1 MKPFVYEPP
10 KTPLDILYI
19 DEDVLVV
26 NKPSGLLTVPG
37 KELKHHDSLELRVK
51 IEYPNSF
58 LVHRLDMDTSG
69 VIIFALSKST
79 QRSLNLQFEKRIV
92 KKLYEA
98 RVFGNIKEDNG
109 FIDLPLIV
117 DWPNRP
123 LQKIDAKEGK
133 SALTHWQVLD
143 REGDVTRVALMPETG
158 RTHQLRVHM
167 LSTGIFRSPIGNRV
181 WKFWSNVRDEE
192 FVTWFENNVLDPTAA
207 KEKLEKFRTENPDLY
222 EREKNSG
229 NKLFRGLE

>member
-79 QRSLNLQFEKRIV
+79 QRSLNLQFEKRMV

-167 LSTGIFRSPIGNRV
+167 MSLGHTILGDRFYGNV
-181 WKFWSNVRDEE
+181 DEINLANE
-192 FVTWFENNVLDPTAA
+192 LQLHA
-207 KEKLEKFRTENPDLY
+207 KDLMIIHP
-222 EREKNSG
+222 KNG
-229 NKLFRGLE
+229 KKITFKAPLPF

>member
-123 LQKIDAKEGK
+123 LQKIDVKEGK

-167 LSTGIFRSPIGNRV
+167 MSLGHTILGDRFYGNV
-181 WKFWSNVRDEE
+181 AEINLANE
-192 FVTWFENNVLDPTAA
+192 LQLHA
-207 KEKLEKFRTENPDLY
+207 KELMIHHPENGKKITFKAPLP
-222 EREKNSG
+222 
-229 NKLFRGLE
+229 F

>member
-19 DEDVLVV
+19 DDDILVV

-98 RVFGNIKEDNG
+98 RVFGNITEDNG

-167 LSTGIFRSPIGNRV
+167 MSLGHTILGDRFYGNV
-181 WKFWSNVRDEE
+181 AEINLANE
-192 FVTWFENNVLDPTAA
+192 LQLHA
-207 KEKLEKFRTENPDLY
+207 KDLMIIHP
-222 EREKNSG
+222 KNG
-229 NKLFRGLE
+229 KKITFKAPLPF

>member
-19 DEDVLVV
+19 DDDVLVV

-58 LVHRLDMDTSG
+58 LIHRLDMDTSG

-98 RVFGNIKEDNG
+98 RVFGNITEDNG

-167 LSTGIFRSPIGNRV
+167 MSIGHTILGDR
-181 WKFWSNVRDEE
+181 FYGNVAEINLANE
-192 FVTWFENNVLDPTAA
+192 LQLHA
-207 KEKLEKFRTENPDLY
+207 KDLMIIHP
-222 EREKNSG
+222 KNG
-229 NKLFRGLE
+229 KKITFKAPLPF

>member
-98 RVFGNIKEDNG
+98 RVFGNITEDNG

-167 LSTGIFRSPIGNRV
+167 MTLGHTILGDRFYGNV
-181 WKFWSNVRDEE
+181 AEINLANE
-192 FVTWFENNVLDPTAA
+192 LQLHA
-207 KEKLEKFRTENPDLY
+207 KDLMIIHP
-222 EREKNSG
+222 KNG
-229 NKLFRGLE
+229 KKITFKAPLPF

>member
-58 LVHRLDMDTSG
+58 LIHRLDMDTSG

-79 QRSLNLQFEKRIV
+79 QRALNLQFEKRIV

-167 LSTGIFRSPIGNRV
+167 MSLGHTILGDRFYGNV
-181 WKFWSNVRDEE
+181 AEINLANE
-192 FVTWFENNVLDPTAA
+192 LQLHA
-207 KEKLEKFRTENPDLY
+207 KDLMIIHP
-222 EREKNSG
+222 KNG
-229 NKLFRGLE
+229 KKITFKAPLPF

>member
-98 RVFGNIKEDNG
+98 RVFGNITEDNG

-167 LSTGIFRSPIGNRV
+167 MSLGHTILGDRFYGNVAEINLANELQLHAKDLMIFHP
-181 WKFWSNVRDEE
+181 
-192 FVTWFENNVLDPTAA
+192 
-207 KEKLEKFRTENPDLY
+207 
-222 EREKNSG
+222 KNG
-229 NKLFRGLE
+229 KKITFKAPLPF

>member
-79 QRSLNLQFEKRIV
+79 QRALNLQFEKRIV

-167 LSTGIFRSPIGNRV
+167 MSLGHTILGDRFYGNV
-181 WKFWSNVRDEE
+181 AEINLANE
-192 FVTWFENNVLDPTAA
+192 LQLHA
-207 KEKLEKFRTENPDLY
+207 KDLMIIHP
-222 EREKNSG
+222 KNG
-229 NKLFRGLE
+229 KKITFKAPLPF

>member
-10 KTPLDILYI
+10 KTPLDILHI
-19 DEDVLVV
+19 DDDVLVV

-98 RVFGNIKEDNG
+98 RVFGNITEDNG

-167 LSTGIFRSPIGNRV
+167 MSLGHTILGDRFYGNV
-181 WKFWSNVRDEE
+181 AEINLANE
-192 FVTWFENNVLDPTAA
+192 LQLHA
-207 KEKLEKFRTENPDLY
+207 KDLMIIHP
-222 EREKNSG
+222 KNG
-229 NKLFRGLE
+229 KKITFKAPLPF

>member
-1 MKPFVYEPP
+1 M
-10 KTPLDILYI
+10 
-19 DEDVLVV
+19 VV

-133 SALTHWQVLD
+133 TALTHWQVLD

-167 LSTGIFRSPIGNRV
+167 MSLGHTILGDRFYGNV
-181 WKFWSNVRDEE
+181 AEINLANE
-192 FVTWFENNVLDPTAA
+192 LQLHA
-207 KEKLEKFRTENPDLY
+207 KDLMIIHP
-222 EREKNSG
+222 KNG
-229 NKLFRGLE
+229 KKITFKAPLPF

>member
-98 RVFGNIKEDNG
+98 RDFGNIKEDNG

-167 LSTGIFRSPIGNRV
+167 MSLGHTILGDRFYGNV
-181 WKFWSNVRDEE
+181 AEINLANE
-192 FVTWFENNVLDPTAA
+192 LQLHA
-207 KEKLEKFRTENPDLY
+207 KDLMIIHP
-222 EREKNSG
+222 KNG
-229 NKLFRGLE
+229 KKITFKAPLPF

>member
-19 DEDVLVV
+19 DDDVLVV

-133 SALTHWQVLD
+133 SALTHWQVLV

-167 LSTGIFRSPIGNRV
+167 MSLGHTILGDRFYGNV
-181 WKFWSNVRDEE
+181 AEINLANE
-192 FVTWFENNVLDPTAA
+192 LQLHA
-207 KEKLEKFRTENPDLY
+207 KDLMIIHP
-222 EREKNSG
+222 KNG
-229 NKLFRGLE
+229 NKITFKAPLPF

>member
-1 MKPFVYEPP
+1 MKAFVYEPP

-123 LQKIDAKEGK
+123 LQKIDPKEGK
-133 SALTHWQVLD
+133 SALTHWHVLD

-167 LSTGIFRSPIGNRV
+167 MSLGHTILGDRFYGNV
-181 WKFWSNVRDEE
+181 AEINSANELQLHSKKLKIYHPKNGKSYT
-192 FVTWFENNVLDPTAA
+192 FVSDVPF
-207 KEKLEKFRTENPDLY
+207 
-222 EREKNSG
+222 
-229 NKLFRGLE
+229 

>member
-19 DEDVLVV
+19 DDDVLVV

-51 IEYPNSF
+51 FEYQNSF

-69 VIIFALSKST
+69 VIIFALNKST

-98 RVFGNIKEDNG
+98 RVFGNIKKNDGSIN
-109 FIDLPLIV
+109 LPLMV

-123 LQKIDAKEGK
+123 LQKVDIKEGK
-133 SALTHWQVLD
+133 AALTHW
-143 REGDVTRVALMPETG
+143 RIIKKETNVTRVELIPETG

-167 LSTGIFRSPIGNRV
+167 MSLGHTILGDRFYGN
-181 WKFWSNVRDEE
+181 
-192 FVTWFENNVLDPTAA
+192 A
-207 KEKLEKFRTENPDLY
+207 KEIRLADKLQLHSKKLTIHHP
-222 EREKNSG
+222 KSG
-229 NKLFRGLE
+229 KPQTFISEVPF

>member
-92 KKLYEA
+92 KKIYEA
-98 RVFGNIKEDNG
+98 RVFGNITEDNG

-123 LQKIDAKEGK
+123 LQKIDSKEGK
-133 SALTHWQVLD
+133 FALTHWQVLD

-167 LSTGIFRSPIGNRV
+167 MSLGHTILGDRFYGNV
-181 WKFWSNVRDEE
+181 AEINLANELQLHAKQLVVNHPKSGKSLAFVSNVP
-192 FVTWFENNVLDPTAA
+192 F
-207 KEKLEKFRTENPDLY
+207 
-222 EREKNSG
+222 
-229 NKLFRGLE
+229 

>member
-79 QRSLNLQFEKRIV
+79 QRLLNLQFEKRIV

-123 LQKIDAKEGK
+123 LQKIDVKEGK

-167 LSTGIFRSPIGNRV
+167 MSLGHTILGDRFYGNV
-181 WKFWSNVRDEE
+181 AEINLANE
-192 FVTWFENNVLDPTAA
+192 LQLHA
-207 KEKLEKFRTENPDLY
+207 KDLMIIHP
-222 EREKNSG
+222 KNG
-229 NKLFRGLE
+229 KKITFKAPLPF

>member
-98 RVFGNIKEDNG
+98 RVFGNITEDNG

-167 LSTGIFRSPIGNRV
+167 MFLGHTILGDRFYGNVAEINLANELQLHAKDLMIFHP
-181 WKFWSNVRDEE
+181 
-192 FVTWFENNVLDPTAA
+192 
-207 KEKLEKFRTENPDLY
+207 
-222 EREKNSG
+222 KNG
-229 NKLFRGLE
+229 KKITFKAPLPF

>member
-58 LVHRLDMDTSG
+58 LIHRLDMDTSG

-117 DWPNRP
+117 DWLNRP

-167 LSTGIFRSPIGNRV
+167 MSLGHTILGDRFYGNV
-181 WKFWSNVRDEE
+181 AEINLANE
-192 FVTWFENNVLDPTAA
+192 LQLHA
-207 KEKLEKFRTENPDLY
+207 KDLMIIHP
-222 EREKNSG
+222 KNG
-229 NKLFRGLE
+229 KKITFKAPLPF

>member
-19 DEDVLVV
+19 DEDILVV

-58 LVHRLDMDTSG
+58 LIHRLDMDTSG

-167 LSTGIFRSPIGNRV
+167 MSLGHTILGDRFYGNV
-181 WKFWSNVRDEE
+181 AEINLANE
-192 FVTWFENNVLDPTAA
+192 LQLHA
-207 KEKLEKFRTENPDLY
+207 KDLMIIHP
-222 EREKNSG
+222 KNG
-229 NKLFRGLE
+229 KKITFKAPLPF

>member
-98 RVFGNIKEDNG
+98 RVFGNITEDNG

-167 LSTGIFRSPIGNRV
+167 MSLGHTILGDRFYGNV
-181 WKFWSNVRDEE
+181 AEINLANE
-192 FVTWFENNVLDPTAA
+192 LQLHA
-207 KEKLEKFRTENPDLY
+207 KDLMIIHP
-222 EREKNSG
+222 KN
-229 NKLFRGLE
+229 

>member
-37 KELKHHDSLELRVK
+37 KELKHHDSLALRVK

-98 RVFGNIKEDNG
+98 RVFGNITEDNG

-167 LSTGIFRSPIGNRV
+167 MSLGHTILGDRFYGNV
-181 WKFWSNVRDEE
+181 AEINLANE
-192 FVTWFENNVLDPTAA
+192 LQLHA
-207 KEKLEKFRTENPDLY
+207 KDLMIIHP
-222 EREKNSG
+222 KNG
-229 NKLFRGLE
+229 KKITFKAPLPF

>member
-19 DEDVLVV
+19 DDDVLVV

-98 RVFGNIKEDNG
+98 RVFGNITEDNG

-123 LQKIDAKEGK
+123 LQKIDVKEGK

-167 LSTGIFRSPIGNRV
+167 MSLGHTILGDRFYGNVAEINLANELQLHAKDLMIFHP
-181 WKFWSNVRDEE
+181 
-192 FVTWFENNVLDPTAA
+192 
-207 KEKLEKFRTENPDLY
+207 
-222 EREKNSG
+222 KNG
-229 NKLFRGLE
+229 KKITFKAPLPF

>member
-10 KTPLDILYI
+10 KNPLDILYI

-167 LSTGIFRSPIGNRV
+167 MSIGHTILGDR
-181 WKFWSNVRDEE
+181 FYGNVAEINLANE
-192 FVTWFENNVLDPTAA
+192 LQLHA
-207 KEKLEKFRTENPDLY
+207 KDLMIIHP
-222 EREKNSG
+222 KNG
-229 NKLFRGLE
+229 KKITFKAPLPF

>member
-10 KTPLDILYI
+10 KTPLHILYI

-167 LSTGIFRSPIGNRV
+167 MSLGHTILGDRFYGNV
-181 WKFWSNVRDEE
+181 AEINLANE
-192 FVTWFENNVLDPTAA
+192 LQLHA
-207 KEKLEKFRTENPDLY
+207 KDLMIIHP
-222 EREKNSG
+222 KNG
-229 NKLFRGLE
+229 KKITFKAPLPF

>member
-1 MKPFVYEPP
+1 MKLFVYEPP

-167 LSTGIFRSPIGNRV
+167 MSLGHTILGDRFYGNV
-181 WKFWSNVRDEE
+181 AEINLANE
-192 FVTWFENNVLDPTAA
+192 LQLHA
-207 KEKLEKFRTENPDLY
+207 KDLMIIHP
-222 EREKNSG
+222 KSG
-229 NKLFRGLE
+229 KKITFKAPLPF